1 MHLWLLFSIVALVLW
16 GITGVTQ
23 KLSTNRITSERSF
36 LWFCWAMVALSAVV
50 MFAVHLQLGLGQVVL
65 TSAIA
70 GGALNGLGAWTSFR
84 ALESGGKASVVI
96 SLVSLY
102 PLLTVLLAVL
112 ILGERLTG
120 LQTMGAFTAIAA
132 AILLSV
138 ETSARPDAAVQ
149 PGMPGR
155 MCPSSV
161 TPPIDFIPGCTE
173 KSTVV
178 ARVSSGARTR
188 ALPPST
194 ID

>member
-1 MHLWLLFSIVALVLW
+1 MHLWLLFSIVALILW

-50 MFAVHLQLGLGQVVL
+50 MFAVHLQWGLGRLVL

-84 ALESGGKASVVI
+84 ALESGGKASIVI

-132 AILLSV
+132 AILLSI
-138 ETSARPDAAVQ
+138 ETSAQA
-149 PGMPGR
+149 
-155 MCPSSV
+155 
-161 TPPIDFIPGCTE
+161 
-173 KSTVV
+173 
-178 ARVSSGARTR
+178 
-188 ALPPST
+188 
-194 ID
+194 